1 MDMDYSKALQGFD
14 NIWRRV
20 QQNKA
25 PAPAQPSAPPLPQ
38 RSKTTGKARRFK
50 PGPY

>member
-25 PAPAQPSAPPLPQ
+25 PAQPSAPPLPQ
-38 RSKTTGKARRFK
+38 RSKTSGKARRFK